1 VLSVPQ
7 KPTSSNVAK
16 VVSPVVMDQG
26 KGANRA
32 SKAVNEDIVSYANT
46 WKPTHFGS
54 KTSCISSSI
63 TTIVDHFSG
72 VLQA

>member
-32 SKAVNEDIVSYANT
+32 FKAVNEDIVSYANT
-46 WKPTHFGS
+46 
-54 KTSCISSSI
+54 
-63 TTIVDHFSG
+63 
-72 VLQA
+72 

>member
-1 VLSVPQ
+1 MPHVDALVIIPPLPIIAYQTPGAVLSVPQ

-32 SKAVNEDIVSYANT
+32 FKAVNEDIVSYANT
-46 WKPTHFGS
+46 
-54 KTSCISSSI
+54 
-63 TTIVDHFSG
+63 
-72 VLQA
+72 